1 MRVKKN
7 DTVKVITGK
16 DAGKTGKVLVALPKE
31 NRVVVE
37 GVNVQKKHRKARSAQ
52 DVSKIEEQNGA
63 IQVSNVMVVCP
74 KCDKATRVAFK
85 TEGDKKI
92 RVCKKCGAL
101 LDAAKEVKEVKKTAK
116 KAAAEKTAESA
127 AEKKPAAKKSASG
140 AKKSATGAKK
150 AATKTAE
157 EGEKKTATKTAAKK
171 TTAKAKSEEA
181 DKAE

>member
-37 GVNVQKKHRKARSAQ
+37 GVNVQKKHKKARKAQ

-63 IQVSNVMVVCP
+63 IQASNVMVVCP
-74 KCDKATRVAFK
+74 KCGKATRVSFAV
-85 TEGDKKI
+85 EGDKKI
-92 RVCKKCGAL
+92 RVCKKCGAP
-101 LDAAKEVKEVKKTAK
+101 LDAAKEVKEAKKTAK
-116 KAAAEKTAESA
+116 KAAAKTTEKTAA
-127 AEKKPAAKKSASG
+127 KSASG
-140 AKKSATGAKK
+140 AKKTASGAKK
-150 AATKTAE
+150 TT
-157 EGEKKTATKTAAKK
+157 TTKK
-171 TTAKAKSEEA
+171 TTAKKAETA